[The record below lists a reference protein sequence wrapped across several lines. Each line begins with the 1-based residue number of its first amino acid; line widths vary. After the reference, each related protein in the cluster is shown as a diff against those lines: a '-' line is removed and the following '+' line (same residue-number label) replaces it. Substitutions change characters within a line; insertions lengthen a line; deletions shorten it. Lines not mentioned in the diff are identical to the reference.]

1 MYQRNQVS
9 TLVQRLVEDTV
20 WTMQIIVGPGQ
31 TGKSTMIAQA
41 LSAADVIS
49 HYVSADDAA
58 NPNESW
64 IEREWQVARGMTRN
78 GSRKVVLCIDEVQ
91 KVSGWAR
98 QVKSRFDRDRDE
110 RNACPR
116 VPGSHRPRSS

>member
-1 MYQRNQVS
+1 
-9 TLVQRLVEDTV
+9 
-20 WTMQIIVGPGQ
+20 
-31 TGKSTMIAQA
+31 MIAQA

-49 HYVSADDAA
+49 HYVSVDDAA

-98 QVKSRFDRDRDE
+98 QVKSLFDRDRDE

-116 VPGSHRPRSS
+116 RSKRLIVPASS